1 MGLRIVGKGD
11 YVLKRKDYETIKKS
25 VVGLSM
31 HTSNTVSALE
41 SANGSS
47 KGSQFQD
54 GFYAFAETES
64 KKAKEFLEI
73 LKKTM
78 EGL

>member
-11 YVLKRKDYETIKKS
+11 YILRQKDYETIKKS
-25 VVGLSM
+25 LAGLSM
-31 HTSNTVSALE
+31 HNTNVVSALE
-41 SANGSS
+41 NANGPS
-47 KGSQFQD
+47 KDSPFRD
-54 GFYAFAETES
+54 GVYAFAEVES
-64 KKAKEFLEI
+64 KKAKEFLEV